1 MNFASPWSF
10 PTEAQ
15 ASPAPSSSQ
24 QQPPQQP
31 SPSIPTNPG
40 GGGGNSEGSGGG
52 AILGDIKTS
61 PTEKDVLKDAA
72 QYVEDEK
79 LVDRI
84 LPIILSKI
92 DKRQLA
98 STVLP
103 YLDLQISIRVGE
115 GEKKTAEGDTL
126 LNIVTKR
133 SCAAEEIL
141 ISGGFQ
147 TSGASIY
154 YNTVANGQWNT
165 YASHNPI
172 DNPSSTSSVVETYPL
187 FKS

>member
-10 PTEAQ
+10 TTEAQ

-61 PTEKDVLKDAA
+61 PTEKDVLKDVA

-84 LPIILSKI
+84 LPII
-92 DKRQLA
+92 
-98 STVLP
+98 
-103 YLDLQISIRVGE
+103 
-115 GEKKTAEGDTL
+115 
-126 LNIVTKR
+126 
-133 SCAAEEIL
+133 
-141 ISGGFQ
+141 
-147 TSGASIY
+147 
-154 YNTVANGQWNT
+154 
-165 YASHNPI
+165 
-172 DNPSSTSSVVETYPL
+172 
-187 FKS
+187 

>member
-1 MNFASPWSF
+1 M
-10 PTEAQ
+10 
-15 ASPAPSSSQ
+15 
-24 QQPPQQP
+24 
-31 SPSIPTNPG
+31 
-40 GGGGNSEGSGGG
+40 
-52 AILGDIKTS
+52 
-61 PTEKDVLKDAA
+61 
-72 QYVEDEK
+72 
-79 LVDRI
+79 
-84 LPIILSKI
+84 